1 MAADIFGRLR
11 EHMEALGKRASA
23 LEYEVFHS
31 PPKDMAEFKHR
42 QGQWEE
48 VQHEL
53 KELAAVISGK
63 EDEED
68 QG

>member
-1 MAADIFGRLR
+1 MARL
-11 EHMEALGKRASA
+11 EKRASD
-23 LEYEVFHS
+23 LEYNVFQA